1 VTFLRLFWPA
11 VMAAVL
17 VGAAAPAIG
26 TFVVQR
32 RLSLI
37 GDGVGH
43 MAFAGVALGLWW
55 GLSPLA
61 TALGAA
67 ILGALGI
74 DRLRRRAPAE
84 ADLYLALFFYAS
96 IALAVVVAS
105 RTGSFNVRL
114 FGFLFGQLLTVS
126 RAELITIT
134 VLAVA
139 VAATVA
145 LLYRGLAAS
154 AIDEEA
160 AAVAGVPVGAL
171 NNVLMALTALS
182 VGVGMQV
189 VGILLIAALMVLPVG
204 VARNLVRSLRAV
216 VLVSAAVGAI
226 AALGGLLIANA
237 ADTAASGTIVLLLAA
252 AFVLSSIP
260 PATRTLARAPAGQSQ
275 PS

>member
-11 VMAAVL
+11 VVAAVL

-55 GLSPLA
+55 GISPLA
-61 TALGAA
+61 AALGAA
-67 ILGALGI
+67 VLGALGI
-74 DRLRRRAPAE
+74 DRLRRRAPSE
-84 ADLYLALFFYAS
+84 ADLFLALFFYAS

-126 RAELITIT
+126 HAELITIAA
-134 VLAVA
+134 LAVA

-171 NNVLMALTALS
+171 NNVLMALTALA

-204 VARNLVRSLRAV
+204 IARNLVRSLRAV
-216 VLVSAAVGAI
+216 VLTSAAIGAV
-226 AALGGLLIANA
+226 AAFGGLLIANA

-252 AFVLSSIP
+252 AFVVSSIP
-260 PATRTLARAPAGQSQ
+260 AATRALARAPASEVPQS
-275 PS
+275 